1 MSEFHKDNDFG
12 RLKSPWSHGK
22 YRQLYTKRKIFL
34 ERSTHAQTNEVQEK
48 IRRIEVKVLTP
59 KNALPHHMNCTYTV
73 DWEVQKIISS
83 GSTHRPR
90 EVRHFA

>member
-34 ERSTHAQTNEVQEK
+34 ERSTHAQTNEVHEK
-48 IRRIEVKVLTP
+48 ISIWKLKFLLQKMHFLT
-59 KNALPHHMNCTYTV
+59 T
-73 DWEVQKIISS
+73 
-83 GSTHRPR
+83 
-90 EVRHFA
+90 